1 MSYNTGATFVP
12 GGDDSY
18 YMPELAQPT
27 PNRYADLN
35 PNDDPSLNDS
45 QGT

>member
-18 YMPELAQPT
+18 YMPEIIQPT
-27 PNRYADLN
+27 PSRYGHLE
-35 PNDDPSLNDS
+35 PFKI
-45 QGT
+45 